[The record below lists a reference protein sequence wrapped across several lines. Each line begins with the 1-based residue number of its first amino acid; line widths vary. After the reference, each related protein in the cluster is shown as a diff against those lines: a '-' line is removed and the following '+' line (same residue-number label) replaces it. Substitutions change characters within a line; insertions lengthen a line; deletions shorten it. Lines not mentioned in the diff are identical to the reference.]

1 MHPSDLRAARGSVR
15 RMTTLSDLR
24 AKLRIDLSDTD
35 SNAYRWTDATLNR
48 HIAHALEDLSLAIPR
63 ELTATVATTAGSREV
78 DISSLTG
85 LVTIEKVEFPVGQF
99 PPEYIGFAYWA
110 GELLLHT
117 DDAPDGSDA
126 TIYYVARHVVDGAG
140 STLPA
145 FLEDILLMGAAA
157 YALIEIS
164 LFAIDRLNTGGED
177 VTELYAAAGRA
188 RLTAFNQLLQQ
199 YGRRNRVM
207 SRRMSVPA

>member
-1 MHPSDLRAARGSVR
+1 MHPSELRAVGGRVPL
-15 RMTTLSDLR
+15 MTTLSDLR

-35 SNAYRWTDATLNR
+35 SNVYRWTDATLDR

-99 PPEYIGFAYWA
+99 PPEYIDFGYWA

-126 TIYYVARHVVDGAG
+126 TVHYVARHVVDGAG
-140 STLPA
+140 STLPST
-145 FLEDILLMGAAA
+145 D
-157 YALIEIS
+157 
-164 LFAIDRLNTGGED
+164 
-177 VTELYAAAGRA
+177 
-188 RLTAFNQLLQQ
+188 
-199 YGRRNRVM
+199 
-207 SRRMSVPA
+207 